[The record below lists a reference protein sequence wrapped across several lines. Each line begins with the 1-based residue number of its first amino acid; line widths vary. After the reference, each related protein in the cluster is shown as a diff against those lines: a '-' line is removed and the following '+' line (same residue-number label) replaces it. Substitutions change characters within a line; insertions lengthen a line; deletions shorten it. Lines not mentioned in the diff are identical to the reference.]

1 MMKSSTVK
9 KENANKVSSGAPP
22 ISTEEI
28 LYSPIDN
35 ILSKLNTSQSGLA
48 SDEVERRL
56 EIYGRNELARR
67 KKRATV
73 VQFLSYFK
81 NPLILILLIAGI
93 VSFFYGETINAIIV
107 FSMVILSVGLTFH
120 QESRAEK
127 AAEMLKEKVTTTAT
141 VLRNGV
147 KQEVKLPEIV
157 PGDII
162 NLSAGDI
169 VPADARVIN
178 AKDLFVNQSAL
189 TGESFPV
196 EKTAAPMEKKSAT
209 INEYNNCLFMG
220 TSIVSGTATAVV
232 TKTGNATEYGK
243 IAKKLV
249 ARPPTPEFER
259 GLRRFGYLIMEVTF
273 LLVLFV
279 FFINALFKRSVLES
293 LLFAVALAVGLTP
306 ELLPMILTVNL
317 SKGAL
322 AMSKKGVIVKRLA
335 SIQDFGS
342 MDVLCADKTGTLTEN
357 RITLVLHV
365 DVEGNNDEKVLL
377 HSYLNSYYQT
387 GLKSPLDEAILKHE
401 DIQDINLKD
410 YNKIDEVPFD
420 FVRKRV
426 SVVVE
431 HGGQRFLIAKGAP
444 EEIIKV
450 CSQYELSDKT
460 FDLTRKSQQKIEQKY
475 YELSSKGFRV
485 LGVSCKKV
493 GAEKTT
499 YSVNDES
506 DMIFLGFVAFIDPPK
521 ETARESLKLL
531 RNVGVELKIITG
543 DNELVTRN
551 TCEQLGFEIKG
562 IIFGDVIAQMQDDA
576 LARIVEKANI
586 FVRVT
591 PVQKNRIIMA
601 LKNNG
606 HVVGFLGDGIND
618 APSLKTSDVGISV
631 ANAVDVAKES
641 ADIILSKTSLRVLQE
656 GVLEGRKTF
665 GNTMKYVMMGTSSNF
680 GNMFSCAL
688 ASLFLPFLPML
699 PIQILLNNFLYDM
712 SELTIPTDNVDPEYI
727 EKPKRWDIASI
738 RKFMVRI
745 GLISSI
751 FDFLTFFLMLYVF
764 DCWNNPS
771 LFQTA
776 WFIESLATQT
786 LVIFVIRTRKSPFYK
801 SKPSKLLAISSLSV
815 VGVALIFPLTPLGGL
830 FQFVEPPITF
840 FIILLGFIGAYIL
853 LVEMVKK
860 WFFKR
865 YATSM

>member
-1 MMKSSTVK
+1 MKSSTVK

-28 LYSPIDN
+28 LYSPIDD

-56 EIYGRNELARR
+56 GIYGRNELAKR
-67 KKRATV
+67 KKRVAI
-73 VQFLSYFK
+73 VQFFSYFK
-81 NPLILILLIAGI
+81 NPLILILIIAGI
-93 VSFFYGETINAIIV
+93 ISFFYGETINAIIV

-147 KQEVKLPEIV
+147 KQEVTLPEIV
-157 PGDII
+157 PGDMI

-169 VPADARVIN
+169 VPADARVVS

-232 TKTGNATEYGK
+232 TKTGNATEYGT

-249 ARPPTPEFER
+249 TRPPTPEFER

-357 RITLVLHV
+357 KITLVLHV

-387 GLKSPLDEAILKHE
+387 GLKSPLDEAILRHE

-431 HGGQRFLIAKGAP
+431 QGGQRFLMAKGAP

-460 FDLTRKSQQKIEQKY
+460 FDLTKKSQQKIEQKY

-485 LGVSCKKV
+485 LGVSYKKV

-506 DMIFLGFVAFIDPPK
+506 DMVFLGFVAFIDPPK

-531 RNVGVELKIITG
+531 RNVGIELKIITG

-551 TCEQLGFEIKG
+551 TCEHLGFEIKS
-562 IIFGDVIAQMQDDA
+562 IVFGDVIDQMQDDA
-576 LARIVEKANI
+576 LSRIVEQANI

-591 PVQKNRIIMA
+591 PVQKNRIITA
-601 LKNNG
+601 LKNND

-641 ADIILSKTSLRVLQE
+641 ADIILSQTSLRVLQE

-699 PIQILLNNFLYDM
+699 PIQILLNNFLYDI

-751 FDFLTFFLMLYVF
+751 FDLLTFFVMLTVF
-764 DCWNNPS
+764 DCWNKPF

-815 VGVALIFPLTPLGGL
+815 VGVALILPLTPLGGL
-830 FQFVEPPITF
+830 FHFVEPPVTF
-840 FIILLGFIGAYIL
+840 FVILLGFIGAYIL

>member
-1 MMKSSTVK
+1 MKVGTDQR
-9 KENANKVSSGAPP
+9 ENADRVSSGAPTL
-22 ISTEEI
+22 STEEI
-28 LYSPIDN
+28 ISLSTDD
-35 ILSKLNTSQSGLA
+35 ILSKLNTSQAGLT
-48 SDEVERRL
+48 SDEVEKRL
-56 EIYGRNELARR
+56 EIYGHNELVKR
-67 KKRATV
+67 KKRTAI
-73 VQFLSYFK
+73 VQFLSYFRS
-81 NPLILILLIAGI
+81 PLVLILLIAGLI
-93 VSFFYGETINAIIV
+93 SFFYGEKINATIV
-107 FSMVILSVGLTFH
+107 FLMVLLSVGLTFH

-127 AAEMLKEKVTTTAT
+127 AAEMLKAQVTTTAT

-169 VPADARVIN
+169 VPADARVIT

-196 EKTAAPMEKKSAT
+196 EKTPVPMEKKGAT

-220 TSIVSGTATAVV
+220 TSIVSGTAAAVV
-232 TKTGNATEYGK
+232 VKTGNATEYGK

-279 FFINALFKRSVLES
+279 FLINALYKRSILES

-401 DIQDINLKD
+401 DVQNIDLKV

-420 FVRKRV
+420 FARKRV
-426 SVVVE
+426 SVVTE
-431 HGGQRFLIAKGAP
+431 HDGQRFLMAKGAP

-450 CSQYELSDKT
+450 CSQYELADKIS
-460 FDLTRKSQQKIEQKY
+460 DLTGVMQRKIEQKY

-485 LGVSCKKV
+485 LGVSYKKV
-493 GAEKTT
+493 EVEKSS
-499 YSVNDES
+499 YSVNDER

-531 RNVGVELKIITG
+531 RNVGIELKIITG

-551 TCEQLGFEIKG
+551 TCEHLGFEIKS
-562 IIFGDVIAQMQDDA
+562 IVFGDVIDQMQDDA
-576 LARIVEKANI
+576 LSRIVEEANI

-591 PVQKNRIIMA
+591 PVQKNRIIIA

-641 ADIILSKTSLRVLQE
+641 ADIILSRTSLRVLQE

-699 PIQILLNNFLYDM
+699 PIQILLNNFMYDI
-712 SELTIPTDNVDPEYI
+712 SELTIPTDNVDSEYV
-727 EKPKRWDIASI
+727 EKPKRWDMSFI

-751 FDFLTFFLMLYVF
+751 FDLLTFLVMLYVF

-776 WFIESLATQT
+776 WFIESLATQS
-786 LVIFVIRTRKSPFYK
+786 LVIFVIRTRKTPFYK
-801 SKPSKLLAISSLSV
+801 SEPSKILAISTLSV
-815 VGVALIFPLTPLGGL
+815 VGVALIMPLTPLGDL
-830 FQFVEPPITF
+830 FQFVEPPIAF
-840 FIILLGFIGAYIL
+840 FIILLGFIGAYLL
-853 LVEMVKK
+853 LVELVKK
-860 WFFKR
+860 WFYKR
-865 YATSM
+865 HVVS